1 MTTPTSMTPVPPGPR
16 PDEDLDADPAL
27 TDELRAVMHPR
38 PHRALAF
45 TVVLVLVL
53 GVLAWVASRTVLA
66 ALWP

>member
-1 MTTPTSMTPVPPGPR
+1 MTPPTPVTPGPR
-16 PDEDLDADPAL
+16 RDEDLDADPAL

-45 TVVLVLVL
+45 TLALVVVL

-66 ALWP
+66 ALWR